1 MSMTRD
7 SGHQSLDINIGR
19 IIELFIENDIP
30 LEVARQDICKHFHGK
45 QVAENRASLQTYVG
59 NVLEM
64 VRTGELEAVQA
75 RTGLVRAAAAAE
87 KGDKAYA
94 SLINT
99 QAGPSKSF
107 KKEAGTR

>member
-7 SGHQSLDINIGR
+7 AGHQSLDLNIGR
-19 IIELFIENDIP
+19 VIELFIEGDIP
-30 LEVARQDICKHFHGK
+30 LEIARENICKHFHGK
-45 QVAENRASLQTYVG
+45 SVAENRASLETYVN
-59 NVLEM
+59 NVLDM
-64 VRTGELEAVQA
+64 VRTGELEPVQA

-99 QAGPSKSF
+99 QSGPSKSF
-107 KKEAGTR
+107 KK

>member
-7 SGHQSLDINIGR
+7 AGHQSLDINIGR
-19 IIELFIENDIP
+19 VIELFIENDIP
-30 LEVARQDICKHFHGK
+30 LEVARENICRHFHGK
-45 QVAENRASLQTYVG
+45 SVAENRASLDTYVT

-75 RTGLVRAAAAAE
+75 RSGLVRAAAAAE

-107 KKEAGTR
+107 SKQT

>member
-7 SGHQSLDINIGR
+7 AGHQSLDINIGR

-30 LEVARQDICKHFHGK
+30 LETARENICRHFHGK
-45 QVAENRASLQTYVG
+45 QVAENRASLDIYVT

-64 VRTGELEAVQA
+64 VRTGELEPVQA
-75 RTGLVRAAAAAE
+75 RNGFVRAAAAAE

-99 QAGPSKSF
+99 QAGPSKTYS
-107 KKEAGTR
+107 KT

>member
-7 SGHQSLDINIGR
+7 AGHQSLDINIGR
-19 IIELFIENDIP
+19 VIELFIENDIP
-30 LEVARQDICKHFHGK
+30 LETARENICRHFHGK
-45 QVAENRASLQTYVG
+45 QVAENRASLDTYVT

-64 VRTGELEAVQA
+64 VRTGELEPVQA
-75 RTGLVRAAAAAE
+75 RNGLVRAAAAAE

-99 QAGPSKSF
+99 QVGPSKSF
-107 KKEAGTR
+107 SKQT

>member
-7 SGHQSLDINIGR
+7 AGHQSLDINIGR
-19 IIELFIENDIP
+19 VIELFIENDIP
-30 LEVARQDICKHFHGK
+30 LATARESICRLFHGK
-45 QVAENRASLQTYVG
+45 HVEENRASLETYVT

-64 VRTGELEAVQA
+64 VRTGELEPVQA
-75 RTGLVRAAAAAE
+75 RNGLVRSAAAAE

-99 QAGPSKSF
+99 QSGPSKTYR
-107 KKEAGTR
+107 KP

>member
-7 SGHQSLDINIGR
+7 AGHQSLDINIGR
-19 IIELFIENDIP
+19 VIELFIENDIP
-30 LEVARQDICKHFHGK
+30 LEAARENICKHFHGK
-45 QVAENRASLQTYVG
+45 PVAESRAALEAYVT

-64 VRTGELEAVQA
+64 VRSGELEPVQA

-87 KGDKAYA
+87 KGDKAFA

-99 QAGPSKSF
+99 QAGPSKTYS
-107 KKEAGTR
+107 KA

>member
-7 SGHQSLDINIGR
+7 AGHQSLDLNIGR
-19 IIELFIENDIP
+19 VIELFIENDIP
-30 LEVARQDICKHFHGK
+30 LETARENICKHFHGK
-45 QVAENRASLQTYVG
+45 HVAENSANLETYVT
-59 NVLEM
+59 NVLDM
-64 VRTGELEAVQA
+64 VRSGELEPFQA

-87 KGDKAYA
+87 KGDKAFA

-107 KKEAGTR
+107 KK

>member
-7 SGHQSLDINIGR
+7 AGHQSLDINIGR
-19 IIELFIENDIP
+19 VIELFIENDIP
-30 LEVARQDICKHFHGK
+30 LEVARENICKHFHGK
-45 QVAENRASLQTYVG
+45 HVAENRASLEIYVG

-64 VRTGELEAVQA
+64 VRTGELEPVQA

-87 KGDKAYA
+87 KGDKAFA
-94 SLINT
+94 SLIKT

-107 KKEAGTR
+107 AK

>member
-1 MSMTRD
+1 MSMTHD
-7 SGHQSLDINIGR
+7 AGHQSLDINIGR
-19 IIELFIENDIP
+19 VVELFIENDIP
-30 LEVARQDICKHFHGK
+30 LETARENICKHFHGK
-45 QVAENRASLQTYVG
+45 QVEENRVSLDTYVT

-64 VRTGELEAVQA
+64 ARTGELEPVQA
-75 RTGLVRAAAAAE
+75 RNGLVRAAAAAE

-107 KKEAGTR
+107 SKQT

>member
-7 SGHQSLDINIGR
+7 AGHQSLDLNIGR
-19 IIELFIENDIP
+19 VIELFIQNDIP
-30 LEVARQDICKHFHGK
+30 LEIARENICKHFHGK
-45 QVAENRASLQTYVG
+45 SVAENRASLETYVN
-59 NVLEM
+59 NVLDM
-64 VRTGELEAVQA
+64 VRTGELEPVQA

-99 QAGPSKSF
+99 QSGPSKSF
-107 KKEAGTR
+107 KK

>member
-7 SGHQSLDINIGR
+7 SDHRSLDINIGR
-19 IIELFIENDIP
+19 VVELFIENDIP
-30 LEVARQDICKHFHGK
+30 LETARDDICKHFHGK
-45 QVAENRASLQTYVG
+45 HVVENRANLQTYVT

-64 VRTGELEAVQA
+64 VRGGELEPVQA

-87 KGDKAYA
+87 KGDKAFA

-99 QAGPSKSF
+99 QQGPSKTYR
-107 KKEAGTR
+107 KPVA

>member
-7 SGHQSLDINIGR
+7 AGHQSLDINIGR
-19 IIELFIENDIP
+19 VIELFIENDIP
-30 LEVARQDICKHFHGK
+30 LEVARENICKHFHGK
-45 QVAENRASLQTYVG
+45 QVAENRAHLETYVT

-64 VRTGELEAVQA
+64 VRTGELEPVQA

-87 KGDKAYA
+87 KGDKAFA

-99 QAGPSKSF
+99 QAGPSKSYS
-107 KKEAGTR
+107 KQV